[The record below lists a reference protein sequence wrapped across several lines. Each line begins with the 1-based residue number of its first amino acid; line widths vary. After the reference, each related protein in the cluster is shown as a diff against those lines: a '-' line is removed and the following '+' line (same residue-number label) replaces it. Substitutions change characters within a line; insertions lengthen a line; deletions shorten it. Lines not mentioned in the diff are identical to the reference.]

1 MNESS
6 TIFLTGVIGS
16 NYINSRF
23 TRNSFSNCNDLS
35 SSVSNSKKPVT
46 WARSRESDCF
56 FFSSLIPFFVRAQ
69 RHFSREDKGFFCPVF
84 SRNLCVNQRYI
95 LYVWYCCGQQ
105 DARWLA
111 MSTTCKRAVLARIST
126 IHTRI
131 HIYLVGVY
139 GFNQSVEF
147 CRVFIPRSAVGR
159 CNRARWGRIPHRIIS
174 SVVLLQ
180 LLYNNNK

>member
-6 TIFLTGVIGS
+6 AIFLISVIGS
-16 NYINSRF
+16 NYSNSRF
-23 TRNSFSNCNDLS
+23 TRNSFLNCNDLS

-46 WARSRESDCF
+46 RARSRESDCF
-56 FFSSLIPFFVRAQ
+56 FSSLILFFVRAQ
-69 RHFSREDKGFFCPVF
+69 RHFSREENGFFCPVF
-84 SRNLCVNQRYI
+84 FRNLCMNQRYI
-95 LYVWYCCGQQ
+95 YVVLYCCGQQ

-111 MSTTCKRAVLARIST
+111 MSITFKRAVLARIST

-147 CRVFIPRSAVGR
+147 YRVFIPRSAVGR
-159 CNRARWGRIPHRIIS
+159 FNRARWGHILHCVIS

-180 LLYNNNK
+180 PLYNNNK

>member
-6 TIFLTGVIGS
+6 AIFLIGVIGS
-16 NYINSRF
+16 NYSNSRF

-35 SSVSNSKKPVT
+35 SSVANSKKPVT
-46 WARSRESDCF
+46 RARSRESDCF
-56 FFSSLIPFFVRAQ
+56 FLVTNPLLCTGSKTFFTRWE
-69 RHFSREDKGFFCPVF
+69 RFFLPGFLPKPLRESTF
-84 SRNLCVNQRYI
+84 YI
-95 LYVWYCCGQQ
+95 IYVWCCCGQ

-111 MSTTCKRAVLARIST
+111 MSTTCKREVLARRST

-147 CRVFIPRSAVGR
+147 CRDFIPRSAVGR
-159 CNRARWGRIPHRIIS
+159 CNRARRGRIPHRIIS

-180 LLYNNNK
+180 PLYNNNK